1 MFTITISI
9 IVLTSLISIAAF
21 SNTRLMDD
29 LIFWPPA
36 ISMRHQYYRFITCGL
51 IHADIIH
58 LMFNMVTLFSFGRAL
73 ELYYRGE
80 LGLQHYYFLIL
91 YVTALI
97 VANIPTY
104 IKRQDDYG
112 YRSLGASG
120 AVCAVMFAFI
130 LIDPWERL
138 YLFGIGA
145 FKVPAILYAVL
156 FLAYTAYMAKRGG
169 DNVNHDAHLWGSI
182 FGVVFTIVLRPSVV
196 STFINEIS
204 HPRF

>member
-9 IVLTSLISIAAF
+9 IVLTTLISLTAI
-21 SNTRLMDD
+21 NNPRIMDD

-36 ISMRHQYYRFITCGL
+36 ISMRNQYYRFFTCGL
-51 IHADIIH
+51 IHADYIH
-58 LMFNMVTLFSFGRAL
+58 LLFNMVTLYSFGRAL
-73 ELYYRGE
+73 EVMYRGE
-80 LGLQHYYFLIL
+80 LGLQHYYYLIL
-91 YVTALI
+91 YVSAII

-104 IKRQDDYG
+104 LKRRDDYN

-130 LIDPWERL
+130 MIDPWETL
-138 YLFGIGA
+138 YLFGSRALG
-145 FKVPAILYAVL
+145 VPALLYAIL
-156 FLAYTAYMAKRGG
+156 FLAYTIYMARKGG

-182 FGVVFTIVLRPSVV
+182 FGIVFTIALHPDVV
-196 STFINEIS
+196 NTFINQMR